1 MKTRLSAA
9 VLVTSALAF
18 TLTCGC
24 GQPKAATCL
33 PGQAIACVGAAGCR
47 GGQTCRA
54 DGLGYEACDCG
65 SWTDA
70 EATGGGA
77 GGGVGGGTGGGT
89 GGSVDAGVAT
99 EQEPNDGAGVG
110 ELDALSAPGAK
121 SGTIG
126 RANDVDIFMVTL
138 TAGQQW
144 RWRVDAHGSS
154 LVPHLSVT
162 EAQNTVPVLVARG
175 SLGGVAEIEQLVL
188 KTGSYAVIV
197 RDSRNVPSSGS
208 QGVGSAQHGYVVSG
222 EASTRTP
229 VLIAVPSTT
238 AGGLTTRYAT
248 ALHRFTLASLHR
260 GHPAGPGDD
269 QDAGVRP
276 RHAPDAVQHH
286 HQPVA
291 GHQRR
296 RLGHQHR
303 LEAHRDTAGGQL
315 PRGGGQRLR
324 DGQRLELRA
333 ERHVA
338 VVARVGA

>member
-1 MKTRLSAA
+1 MKTRFAAA
-9 VLVTSALAF
+9 VLVTSALVF
-18 TLTCGC
+18 TLTLGC
-24 GQPKAATCL
+24 GQPKAATCV
-33 PGQAIACVGAAGCR
+33 PSQAIACVGAAGCR

-65 SWTDA
+65 SGGDA
-70 EATGGGA
+70 GATGGGA

-89 GGSVDAGVAT
+89 GGSFDAGAAT

-110 ELDALSAPGAK
+110 ELDALTAPGAK

-126 RANDVDIFMVTL
+126 RANDVDIFMVAL

-154 LVPHLSVT
+154 LEPHLSVT
-162 EAQNTVPVLVARG
+162 EAQGTVPVLVARG
-175 SLGGVAEIEQLVL
+175 SAGGVVEIEQLVL

-208 QGVGSAQHGYVVSG
+208 QGVGSAQHSYVVSG

-248 ALHRFTLASLHR
+248 ALHRFTLAASTAVTLQALATTKTPPSDLDTR
-260 GHPAGPGDD
+260 LTLFSTTTNQWLGTNDDASGTNTDSKLTGTLPAGSYLVVVDN
-269 QDAGVRP
+269 VS
-276 RHAPDAVQHH
+276 
-286 HQPVA
+286 
-291 GHQRR
+291 
-296 RLGHQHR
+296 
-303 LEAHRDTAGGQL
+303 ETATDL
-315 PRGGGQRLR
+315 SF
-324 DGQRLELRA
+324 ELSA
-333 ERHVA
+333 TSP
-338 VVARVGA
+338 